1 MKKKVKPSPLVLII
15 TGVFAVLCIGVS
27 LGEFADTGTSSAATI
42 ALDALVIFGFGLY
55 LYKYCSQSVIEFDES
70 TFTVDEV
77 TYGFD
82 EITEVTVKS
91 EQIIR
96 GISTLKVTLFKGEE
110 EIASFTRDD
119 DGGKDFIAEMK
130 KHGVSVSIDV

>member
-15 TGVFAVLCIGVS
+15 TGVFAVLCIGIS
-27 LGEFADTGTSSAATI
+27 IAEFADTLDTSAATI

-70 TFTVDEV
+70 TFTVNEV

-110 EIASFTRDD
+110 EIASFTKDD

-130 KHGVSVSIDV
+130 KHGVTVSIDV

>member
-1 MKKKVKPSPLVLII
+1 MKKKVKPSPLALVII
-15 TGVFAVLCIGVS
+15 GFFAVLCIGISVA
-27 LGEFADTGTSSAATI
+27 EFADTLDTSAATI

-70 TFTVDEV
+70 SFTVDEA

-110 EIASFTRDD
+110 EIASFTKDD

-130 KHGVSVSIDV
+130 KHGVTVSIDV

>member
-1 MKKKVKPSPLVLII
+1 MKKKVKPSPLALVI
-15 TGVFAVLCIGVS
+15 TGIFAVLCIGVS

-70 TFTVDEV
+70 SFTVDEA

-110 EIASFTRDD
+110 EIASFTKDD
-119 DGGKDFIAEMK
+119 IGGKDFIAEMK